1 MYFKT
6 DKEKDNKC
14 EKMSENTFNL
24 LDIVLRGLYDI
35 EMDLK
40 E

>member
-6 DKEKDNKC
+6 DKEKDSKC